1 MDEFKKF
8 SIPVKWRKWIWVGV
22 IGLLIFAIKSLASW
36 IIRLDKKIDDC
47 QQEKTDLMRSR
58 QKADSILM
66 YKFMERALHQADQ
79 EIIQPKLDS
88 IKAEK
93 S

>member
-1 MDEFKKF
+1 MDEFKRF
-8 SIPVKWRKWIWVGV
+8 SIPVRWRKWIWVGV
-22 IGLLIFAIKSLASW
+22 VGLLVFAIKFLVSW

-47 QQEKTDLMRSR
+47 QQEKTELMKSR

-66 YKFMERALHQADQ
+66 YRFMERALRQADE

-88 IKAEK
+88 LKADK
-93 S
+93 L

>member
-1 MDEFKKF
+1 MDEFKRF

-22 IGLLIFAIKSLASW
+22 IGLLTFAIKFLVSW
-36 IIRLDKKIDDC
+36 IIRLDKKLDDC
-47 QQEKTDLMRSR
+47 QHEKTELMKSR

-66 YKFMERALHQADQ
+66 YKFMERALQQADQ
-79 EIIQPKLDS
+79 EIIQPKIDS
-88 IKAEK
+88 LKSEK